1 MKAAELLGFGFA
13 LAVGETTWFEGL
25 LLIGVYCCSRSPTIS
40 VASCP
45 VPPAATTPGDSARRD
60 YRGALPLRASMRR

>member
-45 VPPAATTPGDSARRD
+45 VPPAATTPGGSARRD

>member
-40 VASCP
+40 VASLIY
-45 VPPAATTPGDSARRD
+45 ARAK
-60 YRGALPLRASMRR
+60 YRGKT